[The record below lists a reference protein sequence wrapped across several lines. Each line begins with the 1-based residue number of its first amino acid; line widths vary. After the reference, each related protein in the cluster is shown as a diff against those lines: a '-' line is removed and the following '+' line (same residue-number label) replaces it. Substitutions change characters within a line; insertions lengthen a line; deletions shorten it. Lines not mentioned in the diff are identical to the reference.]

1 MAFCSNC
8 GTQLDENSKF
18 CSNCGAE
25 QASVQPVP
33 AETDYNFTQTFDEP
47 VVPEVPKASGN
58 LNILHLVWA
67 IINILACCMPLGVA
81 ALILTVLAKDA
92 PSAEEEAKKIKT
104 ARLCNIIGTVSAVVL
119 FVVYIVLIVVGALA
133 SM

>member
-1 MAFCSNC
+1 MAFCTNC

-18 CSNCGAE
+18 CPTCGAE
-25 QASVQPVP
+25 QANAQPVP
-33 AETDYNFTQTFDEP
+33 AETDYNFNQTFDEP

-92 PSAEEEAKKIKT
+92 PTAEEEAKKIKT

-119 FVVYIVLIVVGALA
+119 FIVYIVLIVVGALA